1 MIKEINIFVMN
12 KNQSINKIKHHEKDK
27 YFLLDS
33 HDTICISNA
42 ELGNSE
48 YHEYK
53 RMARDS

>member
-27 YFLLDS
+27 YFFLDS

-48 YHEYK
+48 YHEY
-53 RMARDS
+53 